1 MWCQFMSSIRL
12 DDFYPSTKKKNAS
25 LFVNAHLHMH
35 MYTLCVFVL
44 PNTVKRIEGEIV
56 DYLLET
62 QLSIWV
68 LTNFVLI
75 KNGWFE

>member
-1 MWCQFMSSIRL
+1 
-12 DDFYPSTKKKNAS
+12 
-25 LFVNAHLHMH
+25 MH